1 MKQRSFFKLL
11 LGSSIASR
19 FLPSPAVAAES
30 SVAAKGL
37 RTISK
42 KPMSETEKIIHE
54 FPPGFLWGCSTSAY
68 QIEGA
73 WNEDGKGES
82 VWDRFVRQ
90 PGKIERGETADVA
103 CDHYHRMP
111 SDVALM
117 KELGLNAYRFSIS
130 WSRVIPEGQGK
141 VNARG
146 LDFYDRLVDELGK
159 AGIAANATLHHWDI
173 PQALQDRGG
182 WPRRECADWFAD
194 YARVV
199 FDRLGD
205 RVAMWATHNEPI
217 VPSIL
222 GWGAGAVAPGIK
234 DDKASYQAAH
244 ILNLAH
250 GKAVQVFR
258 QGAYPGKIGIVL
270 DLHGMVP
277 ATSSEADALACQRT
291 RENAQGIFFDPIF
304 LGRYPKYL
312 MKWLGPLRPEIAD
325 GDLAQIRQPLDFLG
339 INYYFTQEVSHLD
352 RGPRRLNAGLG
363 VNSGLTEEVSH
374 SEDGGLLKS
383 SLKMRT
389 LPALGHTSLDWGIYP
404 QGLGEVLRRVATDT
418 GNLPIYITENGCSMT
433 DKPNASGFV
442 EDRDRI
448 NYLRLHLIELQRAIR
463 AGINVRGYFIWSLMD
478 NFEWGAGFRPRF
490 GIVRVDYPTQRRI
503 PKLSARWY
511 REVIARNAVTE

>member
-1 MKQRSFFKLL
+1 
-11 LGSSIASR
+11 
-19 FLPSPAVAAES
+19 
-30 SVAAKGL
+30 
-37 RTISK
+37 
-42 KPMSETEKIIHE
+42 
-54 FPPGFLWGCSTSAY
+54 
-68 QIEGA
+68 
-73 WNEDGKGES
+73 
-82 VWDRFVRQ
+82 
-90 PGKIERGETADVA
+90 
-103 CDHYHRMP
+103 
-111 SDVALM
+111 
-117 KELGLNAYRFSIS
+117 
-130 WSRVIPEGQGK
+130 
-141 VNARG
+141 
-146 LDFYDRLVDELGK
+146 
-159 AGIAANATLHHWDI
+159 
-173 PQALQDRGG
+173 
-182 WPRRECADWFAD
+182 
-194 YARVV
+194 VV

-277 ATSSEADALACQRT
+277 ATSSEADVLACQRT

-363 VNSGLTEEVSH
+363 VNSGLAEEVSH

-433 DKPNASGFV
+433 DEPNASGFV

-463 AGINVRGYFIWSLMD
+463 NGINVRGYFIWSLMD

>member
-1 MKQRSFFKLL
+1 
-11 LGSSIASR
+11 
-19 FLPSPAVAAES
+19 
-30 SVAAKGL
+30 
-37 RTISK
+37 
-42 KPMSETEKIIHE
+42 MSENDTLIHK
-54 FPPGFLWGCSTSAY
+54 FPPGFLWGTATAAY

-90 PGKIERGETADVA
+90 PGKIERGETGDMA

-111 SDVALM
+111 ADVALM
-117 KELGLNAYRFSIS
+117 KELGLQAYRFSIS

-141 VNARG
+141 VNERG
-146 LDFYDRLVDELGK
+146 LDFYDRLVDELGR
-159 AGIAANATLHHWDI
+159 AGIAANVTLHHWDL
-173 PQALQDRGG
+173 PQALQVRGG
-182 WPRRECADWFAD
+182 WPVRECADWFAE

-222 GWGAGAVAPGIK
+222 GWGAGFVPPGMK

-244 ILNLAH
+244 TLNLAH

-258 QGAYPGKIGIVL
+258 EGSYPGKIGIVL

-277 ATSSEADALACQRT
+277 ATSSEADVLACQRT

-304 LGRYPKYL
+304 LGRYPDYL
-312 MKWLGPLRPEIAD
+312 MEWIGPLRPRIAE
-325 GDLAQIRQPLDFLG
+325 GDLAQINQPLDFLG
-339 INYYFTQEVSHLD
+339 VNYYFTQEVSHLEQ
-352 RGPRRLNAGLG
+352 GPRQLNAGLE
-363 VNSGLTEEVSH
+363 VNTGLTEEVSH
-374 SEDGGLLKS
+374 SENGGLLKS
-383 SLKMRT
+383 SIKMRT

-404 QGLGEVLRRVATDT
+404 QGLGEVLRHVAEAT
-418 GNLPIYITENGCSMT
+418 GNIPTDITENGCAMA
-433 DKPNASGFV
+433 DEPDANGFV

-448 NYLRLHLIELQRAIR
+448 NYLRRHLIEVHRSIQS
-463 AGINVRGYFIWSLMD
+463 GIDVRGYFIWSLFD
-478 NFEWGAGFRPRF
+478 NFEWGAGYRPRF
-490 GIVRVDYPTQRRI
+490 GIVRVDYPTQRRT

-511 REVIARNAVTE
+511 REVIARNGVGE

>member
-42 KPMSETEKIIHE
+42 KPISETEKIIHE

-277 ATSSEADALACQRT
+277 ATSSEADVLACQRT

-363 VNSGLTEEVSH
+363 VNSGLAEEVSH

-433 DKPNASGFV
+433 DEPNASGFV

-463 AGINVRGYFIWSLMD
+463 NGINVRGYFIWSLMD

>member
-1 MKQRSFFKLL
+1 
-11 LGSSIASR
+11 
-19 FLPSPAVAAES
+19 
-30 SVAAKGL
+30 
-37 RTISK
+37 
-42 KPMSETEKIIHE
+42 MSENNTLIHK
-54 FPPGFLWGCSTSAY
+54 FPPGFLWGAATASY

-73 WNEDGKGES
+73 WNEDGKAES

-90 PGKIERGETADVA
+90 PGKIERGETGDMA

-111 SDVALM
+111 ADVALM
-117 KELGLNAYRFSIS
+117 KELGLNAYRFSVS

-141 VNARG
+141 VNERG
-146 LDFYDRLVDELGK
+146 LDFYDRLVDELGR
-159 AGIAANATLHHWDI
+159 AGIAANVTLHHWDL

-182 WPRRECADWFAD
+182 WPVRECADWFAE

-222 GWGAGAVAPGIK
+222 GWGAGFVPPGMK

-244 ILNLAH
+244 TLNLAH

-258 QGAYPGKIGIVL
+258 QGSYPGKIGIVL

-277 ATSSEADALACQRT
+277 ATSSEADVLACQRT

-304 LGRYPKYL
+304 LGRYPEYL
-312 MKWLGPLRPEIAD
+312 MEWLGPLRPQIAE
-325 GDLAQIRQPLDFLG
+325 GDLAQINQPLDFLG
-339 INYYFTQEVSHLD
+339 LNYYFTQEVSHLEQ
-352 RGPRRLNAGLG
+352 GPRRLNAGLG
-363 VNSGLTEEVSH
+363 VNTGLTEEVSH

-383 SLKMRT
+383 SMKMRT

-404 QGLGEVLRRVATDT
+404 QGLGEVLRRVAEAT
-418 GNLPIYITENGCSMT
+418 GNLPVYITENGCAMA
-433 DKPNASGFV
+433 DEPDADGFV

-448 NYLRLHLIELQRAIR
+448 HYLRRHLIELHRSIR
-463 AGINVRGYFIWSLMD
+463 SGIDVRGYFIWSLFD
-478 NFEWGAGFRPRF
+478 NFEWGAGYRPRF
-490 GIVRVDYPTQRRI
+490 GIVRVDYQTQRRI
-503 PKLSARWY
+503 PKLSAFWY
-511 REVIARNAVTE
+511 REVIARNSVTE

>member
-42 KPMSETEKIIHE
+42 KPISETEKIIHE

-82 VWDRFVRQ
+82 VWDRFVRE

-244 ILNLAH
+244 ILNLEIGRAH
-250 GKAVQVFR
+250 V
-258 QGAYPGKIGIVL
+258 
-270 DLHGMVP
+270 
-277 ATSSEADALACQRT
+277 
-291 RENAQGIFFDPIF
+291 
-304 LGRYPKYL
+304 
-312 MKWLGPLRPEIAD
+312 
-325 GDLAQIRQPLDFLG
+325 
-339 INYYFTQEVSHLD
+339 
-352 RGPRRLNAGLG
+352 
-363 VNSGLTEEVSH
+363 
-374 SEDGGLLKS
+374 
-383 SLKMRT
+383 
-389 LPALGHTSLDWGIYP
+389 
-404 QGLGEVLRRVATDT
+404 
-418 GNLPIYITENGCSMT
+418 
-433 DKPNASGFV
+433 
-442 EDRDRI
+442 
-448 NYLRLHLIELQRAIR
+448 
-463 AGINVRGYFIWSLMD
+463 
-478 NFEWGAGFRPRF
+478 
-490 GIVRVDYPTQRRI
+490 
-503 PKLSARWY
+503 
-511 REVIARNAVTE
+511 

>member
-1 MKQRSFFKLL
+1 
-11 LGSSIASR
+11 
-19 FLPSPAVAAES
+19 
-30 SVAAKGL
+30 
-37 RTISK
+37 
-42 KPMSETEKIIHE
+42 MSENNTLIHK
-54 FPPGFLWGCSTSAY
+54 FPPGFLWGAATASY

-73 WNEDGKGES
+73 WNEDGKAES

-90 PGKIERGETADVA
+90 PGKIERGETGDMA

-111 SDVALM
+111 ADVALM
-117 KELGLNAYRFSIS
+117 KELGLNAYRFSVS

-141 VNARG
+141 VNERG
-146 LDFYDRLVDELGK
+146 LDFYDRLVDELGR
-159 AGIAANATLHHWDI
+159 AGIAANVTLHHWDL

-182 WPRRECADWFAD
+182 WPVRECADWFAE

-222 GWGAGAVAPGIK
+222 GWGAGFVPPGMK

-244 ILNLAH
+244 TLNLAH

-258 QGAYPGKIGIVL
+258 QGSYPGKIGIVL

-277 ATSSEADALACQRT
+277 ATSSEADVLACQRT

-304 LGRYPKYL
+304 LGRYPDYL
-312 MKWLGPLRPEIAD
+312 MEWLGPLRPQIAE
-325 GDLAQIRQPLDFLG
+325 GDLAQINQPLDFLG
-339 INYYFTQEVSHLD
+339 LNYYFTQEVSHLEQ
-352 RGPRRLNAGLG
+352 GPRRLNAGLG
-363 VNSGLTEEVSH
+363 VNTGLTDEVSH

-383 SLKMRT
+383 SMKMRT

-404 QGLGEVLRRVATDT
+404 QGLGEVLRRVAEAT
-418 GNLPIYITENGCSMT
+418 GNLPVYITENGCAMA
-433 DKPNASGFV
+433 DEPDADGFV

-448 NYLRLHLIELQRAIR
+448 HYLRRHLIELHRSIR
-463 AGINVRGYFIWSLMD
+463 SGIDVRGYFIWSLFD
-478 NFEWGAGFRPRF
+478 NFEWGAGYRPRF
-490 GIVRVDYPTQRRI
+490 GIVRVDYQTQRRI
-503 PKLSARWY
+503 PKLSAFWY
-511 REVIARNAVTE
+511 REVIARNSVTE